1 MLTQVVFVT
10 WDRDLIPSKV
20 AQAANYQG
28 AKEQVSFSP
37 VTHNDRLVYFAKYT
51 SASLGRVKKLYLSWA
66 RLKGS
71 MSPEAQELNHLFS
84 RCVDGN
90 RIKIPQHLEDPP
102 RPEAGSP
109 PFILDVLHDAAANYD
124 RKSRKQ
130 NDLIGYAY
138 DAVELLLSRDN
149 LAFSE
154 FEMLQL
160 TARWSSK
167 YGYHLRDFFEFFD
180 FTQLSPEQQFWV
192 ISQCPADEHIPNLVT
207 NGLLQSSLLS
217 GSELEYFKLN
227 HFGLRWK
234 PLFTSSYE
242 RLGRLL
248 DVMGQTFELF
258 DKKLVVLRVDTRLT
272 IAIYFPRRVK
282 KHEECIVDDTVRLF
296 SFPHSQ
302 EDTTTH
308 RRSLP
313 TRVDYRLYYD
323 DTGLQLY
330 EKKRAN
336 TWVFIK
342 RPGQDDK
349 PYKAIEDRGDRRR
362 AKQATIDAELNH
374 DLVISIALNKF
385 SGNLAKQIGR
395 VNRTSIT
402 GAEVYVISNRDVR
415 SLQVLDQWLEFVDT
429 REVMPLFER
438 PDREYGIPNVRDVDW
453 SSEPEYI
460 RRVVQSTEL
469 GLLDGLGAKDIS
481 SLVQWLASHHQFG
494 KLHEVFVHVL
504 QTLSMRSGTSQDV
517 AVLSTMVEALRLAPS
532 QVITFTNIESWRA
545 LPLEMKRVLND
556 RSLELLQSFC
566 LAANEIQVLLIVPFR
581 KVLSQVEYITA
592 ANFISLAECI
602 ALVVRDPEVALDLL
616 MECLEPEISRLLAG
630 QTFTKDYL
638 VKNCIGIAMEH
649 LDEAKESR
657 LVRKDFLEL
666 KHEAEFNVVKS
677 RLRIDSHSQVRFAT
691 NDHIRLTAASPP
703 SNSLDGKLYT
713 IDAMVEKTDAG
724 SVTFRCL
731 HPVPSFLEETSWTA
745 KHCGSFVTSRAM
757 LDAILHFVTVPEQES
772 YISAVIM
779 GFAVDEWHEDIIPPS
794 PITPRKELNHSQNQA
809 LQAAV
814 ARSLTCIW
822 GPPGTGKTHTVAVI
836 LEELLNDEEAR
847 ILVTAPTH
855 NAVDNV
861 MRKFLQHMT
870 NIGQSRD
877 LALRVSTDVSSIL
890 HRRPKVMG
898 LWYMSTPQQYG
909 WLRVQGTR
917 TLLIFDLGSEGCSRP
932 APVYV

>member
-1 MLTQVVFVT
+1 MLTQTVFVT

-20 AQAANYQG
+20 AQAASYQG
-28 AKEQVSFSP
+28 AKEPLSFKP
-37 VTHNDRLVYFAKYT
+37 VTHNDRLFYFARYT

-102 RPEAGSP
+102 KPEAGSP
-109 PFILDVLHDAAANYD
+109 PFVLDVLHDAAANYD
-124 RKSRKQ
+124 RQSRTQ

-138 DAVELLLSRDN
+138 DAVELLLSRN
-149 LAFSE
+149 NIAFSE
-154 FEMLQL
+154 FELLQL
-160 TARWSSK
+160 TARWSLK
-167 YGYHLRDFFEFFD
+167 HGYHLRNFFEFFD
-180 FTQLSPEQQFWV
+180 FTQLSAEEQFWV
-192 ISQCPADEHIPNLVT
+192 ISQCPADKYIPNLIT

-217 GSELEYFKLN
+217 RCELEYFKLN

-234 PLFTSSYE
+234 PLFNSSYE
-242 RLGRLL
+242 RLGRLME
-248 DVMGQTFELF
+248 VISQTFELF

-282 KHEECIVDDTVRLF
+282 KHEECLVDDTVRLF

-302 EDTTTH
+302 EDATTH

-313 TRVDYRLYYD
+313 TKVDYRLYFD

-336 TWVFIK
+336 TWVFMN

-349 PYKAIEDRGDRRR
+349 SYKAIEDRGDRRR
-362 AKQATIDAELNH
+362 AKQATIDADLNH
-374 DLVISIALNKF
+374 ELIISIALNKF

-438 PDREYGIPNVRDVDW
+438 PDREYGLPTLKDVNW
-453 SSEPEYI
+453 SSEPQYI
-460 RRVVQSTEL
+460 RRVVQSGDL
-469 GLLDGLGAKDIS
+469 GFLDGMSPKDIS
-481 SLVQWLASHHQFG
+481 SLMQWLSSHHQVG
-494 KLHEVFVHVL
+494 KIHQVFVHVL
-504 QTLSMRSGTSQDV
+504 QTLSTASGTSHDV
-517 AVLSTMVEALRLAPS
+517 AVLNTMVEALRLAPS
-532 QVITFTNIESWRA
+532 QVIAFSYIDFWHN

-566 LAANEIQVLLIVPFR
+566 LAANEMQVLLVVPFR
-581 KVLSQVEYITA
+581 KVLSQVEYISA
-592 ANFISLAECI
+592 DNFVSLAESI
-602 ALVVRDPEVALDLL
+602 ALVVRDPEIALDLL
-616 MECLEPEISRLLAG
+616 MGCLEPESSRLLAG
-630 QTFTKDYL
+630 RPSTKAYL
-638 VKNCIGIAMEH
+638 VINCIGIAMEH
-649 LDEAKESR
+649 LDEANESR
-657 LVRKDFLEL
+657 LIRQDFLDL
-666 KHEAEFNVVKS
+666 RHDAESDLVKS
-677 RLRIDSHSQVRFAT
+677 RLRIDSHSQIRFAS

-703 SNSLDGKLYT
+703 SNSLDGKLYSMDS
-713 IDAMVEKTDAG
+713 IVEKSEAG

-731 HPVPSFLEETSWTA
+731 HPVPSFLEECSWKA
-745 KHCGSFVTSRAM
+745 KNCGSFVTSKTM
-757 LDAILHFVTVPEQES
+757 LDAILHFATVSEQES
-772 YISAVIM
+772 DISAAIL
-779 GFAVDEWHEDIIPPS
+779 GFAVDGSHEDHVPPT
-794 PITPRKELNHSQNQA
+794 PVAPRKELNHSQNQA

-836 LEELLNDEEAR
+836 LEELLNNEEAR

-870 NIGQSRD
+870 SIGQSRE
-877 LALRVSTDVSSIL
+877 LALRVSTDVSPHFMI
-890 HRRPKVMG
+890 
-898 LWYMSTPQQYG
+898 
-909 WLRVQGTR
+909 
-917 TLLIFDLGSEGCSRP
+917 I
-932 APVYV
+932 